1 MINKIFLL
9 LFISIFSLSALE
21 INPKTTAQLAD
32 DSYSEVE
39 RFIREYKGIYVL
51 PKIILSSALQELANE
66 YKDSMKKIGYGEEVD
81 NLKHF

>member
-1 MINKIFLL
+1 MDEQECIRLILECVKNLDIV
-9 LFISIFSLSALE
+9 SICRKKFNSGG
-21 INPKTTAQLAD
+21 IDTKK
-32 DSYSEVE
+32 
-39 RFIREYKGIYVL
+39 EYKGIYVL